1 MALVRCKANT
11 VLLSPRMCGRLCF
24 LHRMRC
30 ADILADT
37 DTDGQW
43 IIAKAVF
50 NDTVTGEITLVRQQ
64 EQQQQSFSDKH
75 FIIPFLRP
83 GKHHFIIIND

>member
-1 MALVRCKANT
+1 
-11 VLLSPRMCGRLCF
+11 
-24 LHRMRC
+24 MRC

-50 NDTVTGEITLVRQQ
+50 NDTVTGEVTLVRQQ
-64 EQQQQSFSDKH
+64 EQQQKSFSH
-75 FIIPFLRP
+75 MYFIHVVHP
-83 GKHHFIIIND
+83 GKSYKTSSFNYY

>member
-1 MALVRCKANT
+1 
-11 VLLSPRMCGRLCF
+11 
-24 LHRMRC
+24 MRC

-50 NDTVTGEITLVRQQ
+50 DDTVTGEVALVRQQ
-64 EQQQQSFSDKH
+64 EQQQQSFSH
-75 FIIPFLRP
+75 MYFIILFLFMSSVQESVI
-83 GKHHFIIIND
+83 KHHCFIIIND